1 MATIYLTNRDL
12 MREINRSK
20 ATYSVFADKSY
31 HVFDSIVK
39 DLNDIDDE
47 RIAEARQTYVDRM
60 KKENSVVVDPATVPK
75 TALIFRLMSWQHIPE
90 VEPKVSKPKS
100 KKAELIE
107 ILDIPEEEAADLA
120 KIVPLDQPT
129 TYAKVNFPPFQHW
142 KFDDTDTL
150 VCVGKSHWRGALD
163 GGEFCTDHG
172 TITNNLA
179 LMFIKL
185 TDRYGTRANWRNYT
199 YNDEMRCQALMH
211 LSAIALKF
219 DESRSSNPFAYFTQI
234 LKNSFLR
241 VLSVEKKHQTI
252 RDDILEMNSLTPSF
266 TRQGEWGSGHSSHDE

>member
-20 ATYSVFADKSY
+20 ATYSVFTDRSY
-31 HVFDSIVK
+31 HVFDCIVK
-39 DLNDIDDE
+39 DLTEITEE
-47 RIAEARQTYVDRM
+47 RITEARQTFVDRA
-60 KKENSVVVDPATVPK
+60 KKETSTVIDPVTVPK
-75 TALIFRLMSWQHIPE
+75 TALIFRLMSWSHIPE
-90 VEPKVSKPKS
+90 VEPKVPKTKS
-100 KKAELIE
+100 KKTIAVELLDVVEDESIE
-107 ILDIPEEEAADLA
+107 FTD
-120 KIVPLDQPT
+120 IVPLEQPL

-142 KFDDTDTL
+142 KFDDQDQL
-150 VCVGKSHWRGALD
+150 VCVGKSHWKGDLVT
-163 GGEFCTDHG
+163 GEFCMDHG
-172 TITNNLA
+172 VITNNLA
-179 LMFIKL
+179 VMFIKL

-199 YNDEMRCQALMH
+199 YNDEMRCQALLH

-252 RDDILEMNSLTPSF
+252 RDDILEMNHYTPSF
-266 TRQGEWGSGHSSHDE
+266 TRQGEWGGGHDE

>member
-1 MATIYLTNRDL
+1 MATIYLSNKDL

-20 ATYSVFADKSY
+20 ATYSVFVDKSY
-31 HVFDSIVK
+31 FVFDCIVK
-39 DLNDIDDE
+39 NVEEISDE
-47 RIAEARQTYVDRM
+47 KIEEARQTYADRS
-60 KKENSVVVDPATVPK
+60 KKELGVVIDPTTVDK
-75 TALIFRLMSWQHIPE
+75 NLLIFRVMSWAHIPE
-90 VEPKVSKPKS
+90 VEPKIPKTKV
-100 KKAELIE
+100 KKADPVETFDL
-107 ILDIPEEEAADLA
+107 LEEVEFDNIA
-120 KIVPLDQPT
+120 PLEQPA

-142 KFDDTDTL
+142 KYNDQDEL
-150 VCVGKSHWRGALD
+150 VCVGKSHWKGALD
-163 GGEFCTDHG
+163 SGEFCTDHG
-172 TITNNLA
+172 IITNNLA

-252 RDDILEMNSLTPSF
+252 RDDILEMHSLTPSF
-266 TRQGEWGSGHSSHDE
+266 TRQGEWGGGGGYSED

>member
-20 ATYSVFADKSY
+20 ATYSAFTDRSY
-31 HVFDSIVK
+31 HVFDCIVK
-39 DLNDIDDE
+39 DLSEVTEE
-47 RIAEARQTYVDRM
+47 RIDEARQNFVDRA
-60 KKENSVVVDPATVPK
+60 KKETSTVIDPATVPK
-75 TALIFRLMSWQHIPE
+75 TALIFRLMSWKHIPE
-90 VEPKVSKPKS
+90 VEPKVPKTKS
-100 KKAELIE
+100 KKASSTETF
-107 ILDIPEEEAADLA
+107 DIVDEDAAEFTD
-120 KIVPLDQPT
+120 IVPLEQPL

-142 KFDDTDTL
+142 KFDDQDQL
-150 VCVGKSHWRGALD
+150 VCVGKSHWRGDLD
-163 GGEFCTDHG
+163 TGEFCIDHG
-172 TITNNLA
+172 NITNNLA
-179 LMFIKL
+179 VMFIKL

-199 YNDEMRCQALMH
+199 YNDEMRCQALLH

-252 RDDILEMNSLTPSF
+252 RDDILEMNHYTPSF
-266 TRQGEWGSGHSSHDE
+266 TRQGEWGGGGHSDD

>member
-20 ATYSVFADKSY
+20 ATYSAFTDRSY
-31 HVFDSIVK
+31 HVFDCIVK
-39 DLNDIDDE
+39 DLTEINEE
-47 RIAEARQTYVDRM
+47 RIAEARQTFVDRA
-60 KKENSVVVDPATVPK
+60 KKETSTVIDPATVPK
-75 TALIFRLMSWQHIPE
+75 NALIFRLMCWTHIPE
-90 VEPKVSKPKS
+90 VEPKVPKTKTKRAS
-100 KKAELIE
+100 AVEPI
-107 ILDIPEEEAADLA
+107 DIIDEEAADFVD
-120 KIVPLDQPT
+120 IVPLDQPL

-142 KFDDTDTL
+142 KFDDQDQL
-150 VCVGKSHWRGALD
+150 VCVGKSHWKGDLAT
-163 GGEFCTDHG
+163 GEFCMDHG
-172 TITNNLA
+172 VITNNLA
-179 LMFIKL
+179 VMFIKL

-199 YNDEMRCQALMH
+199 YNDEMRCQALLH

-252 RDDILEMNSLTPSF
+252 RDDILEMNHYTPSF
-266 TRQGEWGSGHSSHDE
+266 TRQGEWGSGHDE

>member
-1 MATIYLTNRDL
+1 MATIYLSNKDL

-20 ATYSVFADKSY
+20 ATYSVFVDKSY
-31 HVFDSIVK
+31 FVFDCIVK
-39 DLNDIDDE
+39 NVSEISDE
-47 RIAEARQTYVDRM
+47 KIEEAKQTYADRS
-60 KKENSVVVDPATVPK
+60 KKELGVVIDPTTIDK
-75 TALIFRLMSWQHIPE
+75 SLLIFRVMSWAHIPE
-90 VEPKVSKPKS
+90 VEPKVSKS
-100 KKAELIE
+100 KVEVLDLIE
-107 ILDIPEEEAADLA
+107 EDVEFEGV
-120 KIVPLDQPT
+120 VPLEQPA

-142 KFDDTDTL
+142 KYNDQDEL
-150 VCVGKSHWRGALD
+150 VCVGKSHWKGALD
-163 GGEFCTDHG
+163 NGEFCTDHG

-252 RDDILEMNSLTPSF
+252 RDDILEMNHYTPSF
-266 TRQGEWGSGHSSHDE
+266 TRQGEWGGGGHSDD

>member
-20 ATYSVFADKSY
+20 ATYSAFTDRSF
-31 HVFDSIVK
+31 HVFDCIVK
-39 DLNDIDDE
+39 ELADITDE
-47 RIAEARQTYVDRM
+47 RIEEARQTFVDRA
-60 KKENSVVVDPATVPK
+60 KKETSTVIDPATVPK
-75 TALIFRLMSWQHIPE
+75 TALIFRLMSWAHIPE
-90 VEPKVSKPKS
+90 VEPKVPKTKS
-100 KKAELIE
+100 KRAVAEPID
-107 ILDIPEEEAADLA
+107 ILEDVATEFAD
-120 KIVPLDQPT
+120 IVPLEQPL

-142 KFDDTDTL
+142 KFDDQDQL
-150 VCVGKSHWRGALD
+150 VCVGKSHWKGDLAT
-163 GGEFCTDHG
+163 GEFSMDHG
-172 TITNNLA
+172 NITNNLA
-179 LMFIKL
+179 VMFIKL

-199 YNDEMRCQALMH
+199 YNDEMRCQALLH

-252 RDDILEMNSLTPSF
+252 RDDILEMNHYTPSF
-266 TRQGEWGSGHSSHDE
+266 TRQGEWGGGHDE